1 MMVVVN
7 RNRDPFRLADQT
19 GRTWLIT
26 GATSGIGREAAR
38 AASQAG
44 ARVLFTARDS
54 ARGFALLGELENSA
68 MLSVDFA
75 DLDSIRAGA
84 ATLDETVDV
93 LINNAGTISPSRG
106 ETVDGH
112 ELLLGTNFL
121 GPFAFT
127 NLVTE
132 RVRDRIVIVASG
144 AHKRGRIDR
153 EDPQF
158 GRRRYRIT
166 DAYAQSKLADLL
178 WGYELERRL
187 RATSIDV
194 QFAHPGWALTNL
206 QNATKSEPVNATI
219 TRACRLFAQ
228 TAEQGAEP
236 LLCAATEDLPR
247 GSYVGPGGWGELRG
261 TPTLVG
267 RSAAATDR
275 ETARWLWDY
284 AADLTGTDLLVSDR
298 D

>member
-26 GATSGIGREAAR
+26 GATSGIGREVAR
-38 AASQAG
+38 AASRAG
-44 ARVLFTARDS
+44 ARVLITARNPE
-54 ARGFALLGELENSA
+54 RGKVLIGELANSA

-75 DLDSIRAGA
+75 DLASIRAGA
-84 ATLDETVDV
+84 ATLDEPVDV

-127 NLVTE
+127 NLITE
-132 RVRDRIVIVASG
+132 HVRDRIVIVASG

-158 GRRRYRIT
+158 HRRRYRIT
-166 DAYAQSKLADLL
+166 EAYGQSKLADLL

-187 RATSIDV
+187 RDVDVDV
-194 QFAHPGWALTNL
+194 QLAHPGWALTNL
-206 QNATKSEPVNATI
+206 QNATQSERVNAAI
-219 TRACRLFAQ
+219 TRACSFFAQ

-236 LLCAATEDLPR
+236 LLFAATADLPR
-247 GSYVGPGGWGELRG
+247 GSYAGPGGWGELKG
-261 TPTLVG
+261 APTLVG
-267 RSAAATDR
+267 RTSTATDR
-275 ETARWLWDY
+275 DTARWLWDY
-284 AADLTGTDLLVSDR
+284 AAELTGTNLLARDR